1 MHLRLLLS
9 LTVNRRL
16 LLVSAGLLGVACVG
30 TDARWLGEDALRF
43 QWSLFGSILWQGD
56 RVQFASAVQTW
67 TPWIAALGALL
78 ALSTGFAAARAV
90 GRKGVLAGLAFAL
103 LLFFSVDPSSLQF
116 VATRGAGSAA
126 RYLDIGDL
134 VRALGWGAIA
144 LSSIGLLAS
153 PSTQSA
159 PPRED
164 SSGLWVVLACALAAL
179 LPTALSQLALGG
191 EPLTND
197 GAAYR
202 FQGELFA
209 QGELSREIGTLSDF
223 FPARQV
229 QPGPQAFSKY
239 PPGHS
244 AVLAVGEF
252 FGMPWLLPALLALL
266 VPLLTWLLA
275 RRFGLRAPHRA
286 ALLVAISPVFL
297 GVESLWLSHAT
308 GVPMC
313 LLFSYAVL
321 AASDELPTNRSRAAW
336 WGLVGGAA
344 LSIAFAARPLTAL
357 AVAVPFA
364 LYFVSSAGAGAL
376 LVSATAFFGFLPGA
390 AFFLWINHQ
399 LTGSPFQTAY
409 GMYADAV
416 SPNDRFGFANIGT
429 ALSYTR
435 FNLAR
440 LTAWLN
446 GVAPGIWLVAIGC
459 LAPRRPSRAALLWL
473 PSLSLLL
480 FYSLHRFHGIPWV
493 GPLYLVE
500 GVPLLAV
507 LAAVGWNTLEERVG
521 SAALRALACVVCL
534 SSAQLLANHF
544 VLASEHVAARFLHE
558 RLAEE
563 QGIERGVIF
572 VPVETEAE
580 RRRLALPPPLQ
591 SDELVFARDLGE
603 RNSELLA
610 WLPNREAWIL
620 DQAREEL
627 VALRR

>member
-1 MHLRLLLS
+1 LLLS
-9 LTVNRRL
+9 LAVNRRH
-16 LLVSAGLLGVACVG
+16 LLVSVGLLGVACVG
-30 TDARWLGEDALRF
+30 TDARWLGEDALQF

-56 RVQFASAVQTW
+56 RAQFASAVQTW
-67 TPWIAALGALL
+67 TPWIASVGALL
-78 ALSTGFAAARAV
+78 ALSLGFAAARAV
-90 GRKGVLAGLAFAL
+90 GRKGVLAGLVFAL
-103 LLFFSVDPSSLQF
+103 LFFFSVDPASLQF

-144 LSSIGLLAS
+144 LTSMGLWSRAS
-153 PSTQSA
+153 AGSA
-159 PPRED
+159 TPRED
-164 SSGLWVVLACALAAL
+164 SGRRWVVLACALAAL
-179 LPTALSQLALGG
+179 VPTALSQLALGG

-202 FQGELFA
+202 FQAELFA
-209 QGELSREIGTLSDF
+209 DGELSREIGALSDF

-229 QPGPQAFSKY
+229 MPGAQAFSKY

-252 FGMPWLLPALLALL
+252 VGMPWLLPSLLAPL

-275 RRFGLRAPHRA
+275 RRLGLRAPHRA

-297 GVESLWLSHAT
+297 GVESLWLSHST
-308 GVPMC
+308 SVPMC

-321 AASDELPTNRSRAAW
+321 AASDELSTNRNRAIC
-336 WGLVGGAA
+336 WGLIGGAV

-357 AVAVPFA
+357 AVAISFA
-364 LYFVSSAGAGAL
+364 LYFVSSAGRGAL
-376 LVSATAFFGFLPGA
+376 LVSATALVGFLPGA
-390 AFFLWINHQ
+390 AFFLWINQQ

-416 SPNDRFGFANIGT
+416 SPNDRYGFANLGT

-446 GVAPGIWLVAIGC
+446 GVAPGIWLVAVGC
-459 LAPRRPSRAALLWL
+459 LAPARPKRAALLWL
-473 PSLSLLL
+473 PALSLLS

-500 GVPLLAV
+500 AVPLLAV
-507 LAAVGWNTLEERVG
+507 LGAVGWNVLEERFGVV
-521 SAALRALACVVCL
+521 ALRALAVTLCL
-534 SSAQLLANHF
+534 ASTQLVANHF
-544 VLASEHVAARFLHE
+544 VLASEHVAARSLPE
-558 RLAEE
+558 RLAER

-572 VPVETEAE
+572 VPIESENA
-580 RRRLALPPPLQ
+580 RRGFALPPPLQ
-591 SDELVFARDLGE
+591 SDDLIFARDLGA

-610 WLPNREAWIL
+610 WLPDREAWVL
-620 DQAREEL
+620 DLDREEL